1 MALRKDILRQNI
13 ISLTAGQP
21 ERLVY
26 EEDGLTQ
33 RCGMLPPMIDEHNI
47 CAVRC
52 TRLVNVI
59 LHTETMSLLSRLM
72 FSVSQPMQAH

>member
-1 MALRKDILRQNI
+1 MGRTQKPHGIEDGYTSTNI

-26 EEDGLTQ
+26 EGDGLTQ

-52 TRLVNVI
+52 TRPVNVI
-59 LHTETMSLLSRLM
+59 LH
-72 FSVSQPMQAH
+72 PHKYNG